1 VKEVLPTTGVDAAR
15 AQRILSLLL
24 RERVLVRINYELILH
39 QQALET
45 LKQML
50 AARKQQA
57 PRLNVAAFKE
67 MTGVS
72 RKYAIPL
79 LEHLDRLRLTR
90 RVGDERMIL

>member
-1 VKEVLPTTGVDAAR
+1 
-15 AQRILSLLL
+15 
-24 RERVLVRINYELILH
+24 VLVRINDELILH
-39 QQALET
+39 QEALET

-50 AARKQQA
+50 AVRKQQS
-57 PRLNVAAFKE
+57 PRMNVAAFKE

-90 RVGDERMIL
+90 RVGDERIIV